1 MIVGIPKEV
10 KDNEFRIAATPEG
23 VRELVDAGQTVL
35 IEEGAGLGSSL
46 SEERYKR
53 SGAQFVSSAEDVW
66 RGADMILKVKEPIAS
81 EYALMREGQILSA
94 LGDGLATIPAMVK
107 KIYADVPEKL
117 HMMAAQSVESHLKKL
132 AREGRVQE
140 APQRDAPSQWTLVR

>member
-10 KDNEFRIAATPEG
+10 KDNEYRIAATPEG

-81 EYALMREGQILSA
+81 EYALDAGRADPLHLPPPRREPRRS
-94 LGDGLATIPAMVK
+94 PMN
-107 KIYADVPEKL
+107 
-117 HMMAAQSVESHLKKL
+117 
-132 AREGRVQE
+132 
-140 APQRDAPSQWTLVR
+140 

>member
-10 KDNEFRIAATPEG
+10 KDNEYRIAATPEG

-66 RGADMILKVKEPIAS
+66 RGSDMILKVKEPIAS
-81 EYALMREGQILSA
+81 EYALMREGQILFTY
-94 LGDGLATIPAMVK
+94 LHLAANPRAHPR
-107 KIYADVPEKL
+107 ADPT
-117 HMMAAQSVESHLKKL
+117 
-132 AREGRVQE
+132 EGRRRRL
-140 APQRDAPSQWTLVR
+140 RDRPAARRTPPAARADE

>member
-46 SEERYKR
+46 AEERYKR

-66 RGADMILKVKEPIAS
+66 RADMILKVKEPIAS
-81 EYALMREGQILSA
+81 EYELMR
-94 LGDGLATIPAMVK
+94 
-107 KIYADVPEKL
+107 
-117 HMMAAQSVESHLKKL
+117 
-132 AREGRVQE
+132 RGRSS
-140 APQRDAPSQWTLVR
+140 PTSTSPPTPNSPRS

>member
-35 IEEGAGLGSSL
+35 IEEGAGAGSSL
-46 SEERYKR
+46 AEERYKR

-66 RGADMILKVKEPIAS
+66 RGADMILKVKEPLPS
-81 EYALMREGQILSA
+81 EFGLMREGQILFTY
-94 LGDGLATIPAMVK
+94 LHLAAN
-107 KIYADVPEKL
+107 
-117 HMMAAQSVESHLKKL
+117 
-132 AREGRVQE
+132 RELTE
-140 APQRDAPSQWTLVR
+140 ELVRRKVDAIAYETVQLADGRLPLLAPMSEIAGRMAPHVAARFLEKAC